1 MAKRTRYQKRPT
13 SKVPARRATRA
24 DGVDAAI
31 RSAGTAAPD
40 LEAVP
45 HEHLPDGTI
54 RATRSG
60 LTEAEVQRAAQL
72 EAEATAREKAAIAE
86 SLRRR
91 NRAHSGEE
99 APALGGDVNA
109 PLSVRAAH
117 EYAYVSRDV
126 KRIAVTG
133 GLMLGILAV
142 LHVLVNVMG
151 VISF

>member
-13 SKVPARRATRA
+13 SKVPARRASRA
-24 DGVDAAI
+24 DGVEAAI
-31 RSAGTAAPD
+31 RSTRPPAPD
-40 LEAVP
+40 PEAVP

-60 LTEAEVQRAAQL
+60 LTEAEVQRAAEL

-91 NRAHSGEE
+91 NRAIAGDDT
-99 APALGGDVNA
+99 PALGDVNA

-133 GLMLGILAV
+133 GLMFGILAA
-142 LHVLVNVMG
+142 LHVLVNVLG